1 MDENRRVS
9 HFSYDKGDLTV
20 GSASHV
26 EFELPSNRRSESCAE
41 MRVRNDNLFDEP
53 LSLMAWN
60 QRMQTAL
67 R

>member
-9 HFSYDKGDLTV
+9 HFSNDKGGLTV

-41 MRVRNDNLFDEP
+41 KRVRNDNLFDES
-53 LSLMAWN
+53 LSLIGVE
-60 QRMQTAL
+60 
-67 R
+67 

>member
-9 HFSYDKGDLTV
+9 HFSNDKGDLTV

-26 EFELPSNRRSESCAE
+26 EFELPSNRRSESWYE
-41 MRVRNDNLFDEP
+41 RRVRNGNLFDEP
-53 LSLMAWN
+53 LSLTAWN
-60 QRMQTAL
+60 QRMQTTL